1 VSDMGVL
8 DTIKKILGSES
19 ENELDITI
27 QASDGC
33 IGEKIIEKLKKVFEP
48 C

>member
-1 VSDMGVL
+1 VGVL
-8 DTIKKILGSES
+8 EVIKKILGSES
-19 ENELDITI
+19 ENELDLAIKS
-27 QASDGC
+27 SDGC

>member
-1 VSDMGVL
+1 MGVL
-8 DTIKKILGSES
+8 DAIKKILGSES
-19 ENELDITI
+19 ENELDVII

-33 IGEKIIEKLKKVFEP
+33 IGEKIIEKLRKVFEP

>member
-1 VSDMGVL
+1 MGVL
-8 DTIKKILGSES
+8 DVIKKILGSES
-19 ENELDITI
+19 ENELAITI

-33 IGEKIIEKLKKVFEP
+33 VGEKIIEKLKKVFEP